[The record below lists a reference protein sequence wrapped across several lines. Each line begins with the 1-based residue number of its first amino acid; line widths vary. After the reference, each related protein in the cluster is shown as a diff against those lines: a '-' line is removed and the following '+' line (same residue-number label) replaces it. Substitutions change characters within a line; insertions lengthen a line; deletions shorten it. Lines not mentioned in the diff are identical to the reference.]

1 MSHSQR
7 VPSEVNQTPRN
18 NRAKNSP
25 LEGRLYLR
33 DEELDVGV
41 GLILAVQRRLLAA
54 AQSEFEATGL
64 PLRSCDVLVAIE
76 IEPGLT
82 VSQMCAR
89 LGMTVPTFARI
100 LGQIDKRGLVEKN
113 RSQRDGRARLL
124 YLSTAGKQIV
134 APGLASMRN
143 VLREAYRA
151 SGPDNVLGA
160 RTVLAAGLRDQD
172 ADNG

>member
-41 GLILAVQRRLLAA
+41 GLILAVQRRLLTA
-54 AQSEFEATGL
+54 AQSEIEATGL
-64 PLRSCDVLVAIE
+64 PRRQCDVLIAIQA
-76 IEPGLT
+76 EPGLT
-82 VSQMCAR
+82 VSQMCVR

-100 LGQIDKRGLVEKN
+100 LGQVDKKGLVEKS
-113 RSQRDGRARLL
+113 RSRRDGRTRLL
-124 YLSTAGKQIV
+124 FLSDAGKAVIDPV
-134 APGLASMRN
+134 MAAMRA
-143 VLREAYRA
+143 VLRASYRE
-151 SGPDNVLGA
+151 SGPDHVKGA
-160 RTVLAAGLRDQD
+160 RAVMVNLLNEREEM
-172 ADNG
+172 